1 MMDVPE
7 EVSESFPSDD
17 GSMLLQYLG
26 KNPELRVIDFLLE
39 NTLFDFSKKEILEEI
54 GMSKS
59 TLYRILPKLLR
70 MEIIRITRR
79 IGKAPLYQINVESPV
94 VKDLWNIEKTLI
106 LLNNIRHTSEEPSV
120 KSEMSLTEK
129 YYLLAEEGSI
139 LKDHDL

>member
-1 MMDVPE
+1 MMNVPE

-106 LLNNIRHTSEEPSV
+106 LLDSIRHAPEPSL
-120 KSEMSLTEK
+120 KPELSLTER
-129 YYLLAEEGSI
+129 YYLLAEDGSS
-139 LKDHDL
+139 LKRHDV

>member
-1 MMDVPE
+1 MDVPE

-120 KSEMSLTEK
+120 KSELSLTEK